1 MHTYDLVVLGVE
13 WGSGRRT
20 GWLSNLHLGA
30 LDPTGEF
37 GEPGGFVMVVFFS
50 FWGRAFGDAH
60 LGRIQGAAQVMT
72 VLGSA
77 VGPLALAWCVET
89 TGSYA
94 FAFYVLA
101 LVVAALGAAGV
112 IVRLPRQV

>member
-1 MHTYDLVVLGVE
+1 
-13 WGSGRRT
+13 
-20 GWLSNLHLGA
+20 
-30 LDPTGEF
+30 
-37 GEPGGFVMVVFFS
+37 
-50 FWGRAFGDAH
+50 
-60 LGRIQGAAQVMT
+60 MT

-101 LVVAALGAAGV
+101 LAVAALGVAGV